1 MIPPEILDSC
11 PNRLLPVGTSMNDD
25 RLASEWFAL
34 RRRMIDEQI
43 RPRGVCDPRVLD
55 AMMSVPRESFVA
67 PNLRTSTYEDRALPI
82 AAGQTISQP
91 YIVAYMTQQLAVEP
105 HHRVLEVGTG
115 SGYQCAIL
123 ARLAAHVYSVERID
137 DLRVAAARRLADLGI
152 TNVTLCAGDGTL
164 GLAEFAP
171 YDRILVTAAA
181 PRIPP
186 ALVEQL
192 VDRGRLVIPIGGATE
207 QTIVVVT
214 RDGPRTFETS
224 TLGCRFVKLIGQEGW
239 RVDETTS

>member
-1 MIPPEILDSC
+1 MIPPVKGGGVRVDRFTCGS
-11 PNRLLPVGTSMNDD
+11 SMIDD
-25 RLASEWFAL
+25 RHEQDWPVL
-34 RRRMIDEQI
+34 RRRMIDDQI

-55 AMMSVPRESFVA
+55 AMMSVPREVFV
-67 PNLRTSTYEDRALPI
+67 PPHLRLSAYEDRALPL
-82 AAGQTISQP
+82 AVGQTISQP
-91 YIVAYMTQQLAVEP
+91 FIVAYMTQQLAVEP
-105 HHRVLEVGTG
+105 HHRVLEIGTG

-123 ARLAAHVYSVERID
+123 ARLAAHVYTIERLD
-137 DLRVAAARRLADLGI
+137 ALRSTAAQTLAGLAI
-152 TNVTLCAGDGTL
+152 ANVTLRDGDGSL

-192 VDRGRLVIPIGGATE
+192 VDHGRLVIPIGGPTE

-214 RDGPRTFETS
+214 RDGSRTTETS
-224 TLGCRFVKLIGQEGW
+224 TLGCRFVKLIGKEGW
-239 RVDETTS
+239 RVDEATS

>member
-1 MIPPEILDSC
+1 M
-11 PNRLLPVGTSMNDD
+11 TSPAKGGSIRTDRFTCGFSMSDD
-25 RLASEWFAL
+25 RHEHDWLVL

-43 RPRGVCDPRVLD
+43 RPRGVCDQRVID
-55 AMMSVPRESFVA
+55 AMMSIPRESFVA
-67 PNLRTSTYEDRALPI
+67 PNLRASTYEDRALPI

-91 YIVAYMTQQLAVEP
+91 FIVAYMTQQLAVEP
-105 HHRVLEVGTG
+105 HHCVLEVGTG

-137 DLRVAAARRLADLGI
+137 DLRVTAARRLDDLGI
-152 TNVTLCAGDGTL
+152 TDVTLCAGDGTL

-186 ALVEQL
+186 ALIEQL
-192 VDRGRLVIPIGGATE
+192 SDRGRLVIPIGKANE

-214 RDGPRTFETS
+214 RDGSRTIENS
-224 TLGCRFVKLIGQEGW
+224 TLGCRFVKLIGKEGW
-239 RVDETTS
+239 RADDSTT